1 MPPRREFLAKLGV
14 AAAAT
19 AAMAFDA
26 DELKAARSPAA
37 QPPSGSAW
45 DTSWLDRLASAQFK
59 VVFNGSEVADG
70 AAFDYVSEFLDQYHE
85 VHGTTDAQTRAVVVA
100 RRNGIPIAMND
111 AMWAKYGIGED
122 IKANDPATHAPAR
135 RNIYWKAREG
145 ASPEATA
152 STISVLRDRGM
163 IMLVCNIALG
173 NWATGLARK
182 HGIDPEAGR
191 TEWQQNL
198 VPGAI
203 LVPSGI
209 YALIRAQNA
218 GCAWMPGT

>member
-1 MPPRREFLAKLGV
+1 MPARREFLAKLGV
-14 AAAAT
+14 AT
-19 AAMAFDA
+19 AAMAFEA
-26 DELKAARSPAA
+26 DELKAARVPSPTGPA
-37 QPPSGSAW
+37 GSTW
-45 DTSWLDRLASAQFK
+45 DTSWLDRLAEAQYK

-70 AAFDYVSEFLDQYHE
+70 AAFDYVSTFLDHYHE

-111 AMWAKYGIGED
+111 AMWDKYGIGDD

-135 RNIYWKAREG
+135 RNIYWTARAG
-145 ASPEATA
+145 APPSDAA

-173 NWATGLARK
+173 HWATGLASK
-182 HGIDPEAGR
+182 HGIDPAVGR
-191 TEWQQNL
+191 TEWRQNL

-203 LVPSGI
+203 FVPSGI